1 VLKSTNI
8 AKCNLLFCTFSGNK
22 RKKYINKRKNMNN
35 KFFNQD
41 NVNKDKQ
48 TEFIHTVV
56 AHDANRE
63 TKSMVLSM
71 SFCINVVW
79 VLFLLL
85 CVLK

>member
-1 VLKSTNI
+1 
-8 AKCNLLFCTFSGNK
+8 
-22 RKKYINKRKNMNN
+22 MNN